1 MKSNN
6 GLGNK
11 GYSLL
16 FALGMLASVIT
27 IGIIIY
33 GYIIFLS

>member
-1 MKSNN
+1 MKSDN

-16 FALGMLASVIT
+16 LVLGLLASVIT
-27 IGIIIY
+27 IGIIICSY
-33 GYIIFLS
+33 FYFL